1 MTQQNDQIQETCE
14 SLGEINKLNEMY
26 YNCSKCSSPIEILS
40 IDEKEFTIHFKC
52 INNNHKLSIPIK
64 EYINKMK
71 QFNNINSINDQCDNH
86 NKKYECFC
94 LDCNKHLCKECLT
107 SREHY

>member
-1 MTQQNDQIQETCE
+1 MAQQNDQIQETCE
-14 SLGEINKLNEMY
+14 SLGEINKLNEMK

-52 INNNHKLSIPIK
+52 INNNHKLDIPIK

-71 QFNNINSINDQCDNH
+71 QFNNINSNNDQ
-86 NKKYECFC
+86 
-94 LDCNKHLCKECLT
+94 
-107 SREHY
+107 